1 MLSEATAGLEFRDDQ
16 ATARPSLRG
25 VLHLVAAVL
34 AAVGVV
40 VLVLVAESPRGYVG
54 GAIFAASLVL
64 LYTTS
69 ATYHRVTWRP
79 TVRRIVK
86 RVDHAMIFTLI
97 AGTYTPF
104 CLLTLSDAWG
114 ITMLAVVWGV
124 AGAGMLLKVTW
135 PGAPKWLSVPLY
147 IAVGWLAIVASPQL
161 VDRLGS
167 VPLAMLVGGGVLYT
181 VGGVVYAL
189 ERPNPWP
196 RVFGYHEVFHA
207 LVVAG
212 SAVHYALVALFLLPR

>member
-1 MLSEATAGLEFRDDQ
+1 MLSQATARLDGRVDE
-16 ATARPSLRG
+16 TMARPSLRG
-25 VLHLVAAVL
+25 VLHLGAAVL
-34 AAVGVV
+34 AAIGLVAV
-40 VLVLVAESPRGYVG
+40 VLIADSPRGYVG
-54 GAIFAASLVL
+54 GAIFASSLVL
-64 LYTTS
+64 LYATS

-79 TVRRIVK
+79 VWRRIVK
-86 RVDHAMIFTLI
+86 RVDHAMIFVLI

-104 CLLTLSDAWG
+104 CLLTLTNAWG
-114 ITMLAVVWGV
+114 ITMLSIVWGV
-124 AGAGMLLKVTW
+124 AGAGMLLKVAW

-147 IAVGWLAIVASPQL
+147 IAVGWLAVIASPQL
-161 VDRLGS
+161 VDRLGG

-181 VGGVVYAL
+181 VGGIVYAV